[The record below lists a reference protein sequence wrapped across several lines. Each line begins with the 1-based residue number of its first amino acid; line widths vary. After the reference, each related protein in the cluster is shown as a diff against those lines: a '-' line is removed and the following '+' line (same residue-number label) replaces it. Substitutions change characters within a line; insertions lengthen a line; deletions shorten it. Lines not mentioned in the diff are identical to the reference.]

1 MPFEKPEVLLG
12 LGTWIGRKQAFATI
26 AGGCSAADAE
36 CLRQMRDQR
45 TYREL
50 GLKWTEFCQQRLG
63 MSQPAVDRI
72 IHRLEEFGPQY
83 FRLAQATGITADEY
97 RRIAGRVSEQG
108 LSHAGE
114 CIPITSEQAPRLIA
128 AVAELRQQAEPAGAK
143 DQMDDHER
151 AITKAESALAKAVQE
166 IARVAKLPMNAES
179 RKHLL
184 NRTVAQLQKL
194 TILPVISLER
204 RP

>member
-1 MPFEKPEVLLG
+1 MAIQKREELME

-50 GLKWTEFCQQRLG
+50 GLKWTEFCKQRLG
-63 MSQPAVDRI
+63 MSQPAVDKI
-72 IHRLEEFGPQY
+72 IQRLEEFGPQY

-97 RRIAGRVSEQG
+97 RRIAGSVSEQG

-114 CIPITSEQAPRLIA
+114 CIPIASEHAPRLIA
-128 AVAELRQQAEPAGAK
+128 AVAELRHQAEPAGGK
-143 DQMDDHER
+143 DQTDDHER
-151 AITKAESALAKAVQE
+151 AIGKAEAALATAVKE
-166 IARVAKLPMNAES
+166 IGRAADLPLSAES
-179 RKHLL
+179 RQHLL
-184 NRTVAQLQKL
+184 NRTVAQLRKL
-194 TILPVISLER
+194 DILPVISLQM